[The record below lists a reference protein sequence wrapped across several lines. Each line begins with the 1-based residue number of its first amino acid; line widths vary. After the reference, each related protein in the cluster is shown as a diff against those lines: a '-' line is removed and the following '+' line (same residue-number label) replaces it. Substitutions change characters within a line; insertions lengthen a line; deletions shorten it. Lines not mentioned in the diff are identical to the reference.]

1 MNAKKKHRKRFVPPR
16 WLVELVAGLA
26 RLWRLTWQPRFRDP
40 LQVIDRERPW
50 PFIFVM
56 WHNRL
61 SLMTTPFPL
70 HLRRGASVLVSASQ
84 DGETATRVAN
94 AFAFHAFRGSS
105 SRGGVAALHD
115 LRRVLESNRSVILTV
130 DGPRGPRYEPQPGA
144 VLLAEQTGVPI
155 VPFCLN
161 AFQRWE
167 LRSWDRHQLPRFF
180 ATAEVATGRPLYI
193 PPNLT
198 AEERERHRQ
207 RLRSAL
213 LRVTLDDRDPGW
225 APPAGQV
232 QAVTAAGCWRLLP
245 GLDAATAQTLVD
257 AHAAALAAGT
267 TAVLKNDRKRALTRV
282 VHAGRSW
289 VVKEYRRPGPWG
301 PFRADARAWRQ
312 NQRLHG
318 WDMPVPACPGWL
330 RGRDGRGW
338 LILEDVG
345 QTSLYWALKLAPPE
359 RHGRL
364 LQYAATIIAR
374 LQRRRI
380 WHRDL
385 KVGNFLCDEAAVG
398 RPAMHLV
405 DLDDVRFGAAD
416 TAARRARNLAAFV
429 TSAQAFTASPRA
441 WRRFWA
447 AYRRESGFSKPE
459 LAAVRACL
467 AERLGTPF

>member
-1 MNAKKKHRKRFVPPR
+1 MATPKKHRKRFIPPR
-16 WLVELVAGLA
+16 WLVALVAGLA

-40 LQVIDRERPW
+40 LQVIAREQPW

-70 HLRRGASVLVSASQ
+70 HMRRRASVLVSASQ
-84 DGETATRVAN
+84 DGETAARVAN

-115 LRRVLESNRSVILTV
+115 LRRVLGEGRSVILTV

-155 VPFCLN
+155 LPFCLN

-167 LRSWDRHQLPRFF
+167 FRSWDRHQLPHFF
-180 ATAEVATGRPLYI
+180 ATAEVAAGRPLYV

-198 AEERERHRQ
+198 ADERERHRQ
-207 RLRSAL
+207 RLRTAL

-225 APPAGQV
+225 ADPPGQTRTD
-232 QAVTAAGCWRLLP
+232 TAAGRWLLLP
-245 GLDAATAQTLVD
+245 GLDADTAQALVD
-257 AHAAALAAGT
+257 AHAANLAAGT
-267 TAVLKNDRKRALTRV
+267 AVLKDDRKRVLSRV
-282 VHAGRSW
+282 VRDGRSW

-301 PFRADARAWRQ
+301 RFRADARAWRQ
-312 NQRLHG
+312 SQRLHG
-318 WDMPVPACPGWL
+318 WGRPVPAVLGWL

-338 LILEDVG
+338 LVQQDAG
-345 QTSLYWALKLAPPE
+345 GTSLHWALKGAPPE
-359 RHGRL
+359 QQGRL
-364 LQYAATIIAR
+364 LQHAAVIVAR

-385 KVGNFLCDEAAVG
+385 KIANFLCNTTG
-398 RPAMHLV
+398 PGPAGMQLV

-416 TAARRARNLAAFV
+416 TAARRARNLAPFL
-429 TSAQAFTASPRA
+429 TTARALAATPRA

-447 AYRRESGFSKPE
+447 AYRRESGLSKPE
-459 LAAVRACL
+459 LAAVRA
-467 AERLGTPF
+467 RLQETG